1 MFATLKSFADYMV
14 FNDLL
19 SDINR
24 VEYEVLI
31 HEVQEGGSFTSMVDR
46 VWAEMAYRQNLF
58 DRSDVE
64 EWVRLMITIR
74 ESHIDLTTR
83 QGIKDDDE
91 HSDAFSALIQV
102 AEMAQKPTI
111 RTRTGAKRKASSLP
125 APQLKRQSED
135 EIEQTEP
142 EPEIVSR
149 RVAPRLR
156 SSAPPEISSRVLRNR
171 R

>member
-24 VEYEVLI
+24 VEYEILI

-46 VWAEMAYRQNLF
+46 VWAEMVYRQNLF

-64 EWVRLMITIR
+64 EWVRLMIAIR
-74 ESHIDLTTR
+74 ESQTDLTTR
-83 QGIKDDDE
+83 QGMKDDE

-111 RTRTGAKRKASSLP
+111 RASTRVKRKASSLP
-125 APQLKRQSED
+125 APQLKQQSKD

-142 EPEIVSR
+142 ELEIVSR